1 MQNLRGLTRTE
12 IEKAI
17 TALGENPAH
26 AAALFKTV
34 HRTAISSWSEATGI
48 PARLTDKLARE
59 YTLETTKPERFFSS
73 QLDGTKKMLFRF
85 ADGATAECV
94 TLFGGGRTTACLSSQ
109 SGCACGCAFCATGA
123 LGFKRNLEPH
133 EIISQ
138 FNAALA
144 AANGKLDN
152 IVFMGMGEPFLNWP
166 SVQAAILILSD
177 CMGRYFPQSRIS
189 VSTVGIISGINT
201 LAASPLKI
209 NLAISVITADEE
221 TRARL
226 APMQGKY
233 PLAEV
238 MAAARKYCETT
249 GKKVFLEYI
258 LFDGLNDSPAH
269 AAKLAELAQS
279 LPCTVNLIRY
289 NAGAGTGFSPSPPE
303 TATAFHKL
311 LVARGVR
318 TYLRAE
324 QGADIAAACGQL
336 AAKPSAQ

>member
-1 MQNLRGLTRTE
+1 MLNLRAITRTE
-12 IEKAI
+12 LENAI

-26 AAALFKTV
+26 AATLFKTI
-34 HRTAISSWSEATGI
+34 HRTGVANWREITGI
-48 PARLTDKLARE
+48 PPRLTAKLAQA
-59 YTLETTKPERFFSS
+59 YTLETIAPEQFFSS

-94 TLFGGGRTTACLSSQ
+94 TLFGGGRATACLSSQ

-123 LGFKRNLEPH
+123 LGLNRNLEPH
-133 EIISQ
+133 EIIDQ
-138 FNAALA
+138 FNACLA

-152 IVFMGMGEPFLNWP
+152 IVFMGMGEPFLNWQN
-166 SVQAAILILSD
+166 VQTAILILSD
-177 CMGRYFPQSRIS
+177 CMGRYFPQSRIA
-189 VSTVGIISGINT
+189 VSTVGIIPGIT
-201 LAASPLKI
+201 ELADLPLKI

-226 APMQGKY
+226 APMQSKY
-233 PLAEV
+233 PLSAV
-238 MAAARKYCETT
+238 ISAARSYCEKT

-258 LFDGLNDSPAH
+258 LFRGLNDSPAC
-269 AAKLAELAQS
+269 AEKLAALAAA

-289 NAGAGTGFSPSPPE
+289 NAGAGSDFAPSSPE
-303 TATAFHKL
+303 TAAAFHKL

-336 AAKPSAQ
+336 AAKADAQ